1 MAAVDIW
8 SSIHAE
14 RAALAED
21 LTSLSPDQW
30 SSPSWCAGWTVR
42 DVLGHLTATAK
53 MTAPLFF
60 VKFAGSGF
68 RFGTMAARDIARET
82 SGSPADGL
90 AEFRRVIDRKTSP
103 PGPSDSWLGEV
114 IVHSKDIRGPLGIA
128 HAYPTDA
135 LVRVADFYKG
145 SNLLIGA
152 KGRIEGLTLTATDT
166 NWSTGSGPE
175 VSGPMLS
182 LVMAMTGRSAVLPD
196 LSGDGVD
203 TLR

>member
-30 SSPSWCAGWTVR
+30 SAPSWCAGWSVR

-60 VKFAGSGF
+60 VKLAGSGF

-90 AEFRRVIDRKTSP
+90 A
-103 PGPSDSWLGEV
+103 G
-114 IVHSKDIRGPLGIA
+114 
-128 HAYPTDA
+128 
-135 LVRVADFYKG
+135 
-145 SNLLIGA
+145 
-152 KGRIEGLTLTATDT
+152 
-166 NWSTGSGPE
+166 
-175 VSGPMLS
+175 
-182 LVMAMTGRSAVLPD
+182 
-196 LSGDGVD
+196 
-203 TLR
+203 